1 MIVWLALLLVIQKSG
16 AQVFVN
22 VGGELSG
29 CASLVICQDSTF
41 SYSSDLIAGYA
52 PPGFFAA
59 TPVVPAYKI
68 RERFFGID
76 LDKHAAEV
84 AKAYAYASQTS
95 NGIVKDGLSVSTM
108 QASPW
113 ICHNQI
119 IASGDVCL
127 NGYVLLQFDGYT
139 VDDTAHVQSFGM
151 SGSLFHMHYIPLKL
165 GLTPRV
171 SAGGQNRGSYGRNDT
186 LLQRF
191 HSVTLEET
199 VSWDAQSTKINEQ
212 RPFDDVASRKY
223 YAGMRQIGTSVVVC
237 TLSPKDACK
246 MFMHA

>member
-1 MIVWLALLLVIQKSG
+1 MCICFIHRCERCESKLVWLALLLVIQKSG
-16 AQVFVN
+16 AQIFVN

-29 CASLVICQDSTF
+29 CASRIICQDSTL
-41 SYSSDLIAGYA
+41 SHISDLIAGYA

-68 RERFFGID
+68 RERLFGID

-119 IASGDVCL
+119 IASGDICL
-127 NGYVLLQFDGYT
+127 NGYVLCSSM
-139 VDDTAHVQSFGM
+139 A
-151 SGSLFHMHYIPLKL
+151 
-165 GLTPRV
+165 
-171 SAGGQNRGSYGRNDT
+171 
-186 LLQRF
+186 
-191 HSVTLEET
+191 
-199 VSWDAQSTKINEQ
+199 
-212 RPFDDVASRKY
+212 
-223 YAGMRQIGTSVVVC
+223 
-237 TLSPKDACK
+237 TLSTTPPMSSPSVCLAPPFTCTT
-246 MFMHA
+246 FL